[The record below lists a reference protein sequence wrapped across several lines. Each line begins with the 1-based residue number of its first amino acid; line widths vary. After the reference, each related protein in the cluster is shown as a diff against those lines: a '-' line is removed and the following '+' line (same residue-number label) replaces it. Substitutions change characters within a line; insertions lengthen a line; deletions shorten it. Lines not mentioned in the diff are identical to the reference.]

1 MAKVKLSESTFTVI
15 PDGEHIFKVEKVEY
29 DEDFG
34 KMEVTLVTADG
45 LKTVER
51 YNMLDS
57 EGEVNEKARN
67 AFSFFARVALNN
79 PNADEVD
86 TDDLVGCYFKAT
98 VTHDEQPSKKDPK
111 KTVVFVKLSDRK
123 AATGFDKKASRS
135 EVTPN
140 KKKPSVDLDD
150 LLG

>member
-1 MAKVKLSESTFTVI
+1 MAKVKLSESTFTII
-15 PDGEHIFKVEKVEY
+15 PEGEHIFKVEKVKY

-67 AFSFFARVALNN
+67 SFSYFARIALNN
-79 PNADEVD
+79 PNADEID
-86 TDDLVGCYFKAT
+86 TDDLTGCYFRAT

-123 AATGFDKKASRS
+123 AATGFGKKTAHPTTAS
-135 EVTPN
+135 E

>member
-15 PDGEHIFKVEKVEY
+15 PEGEHIFKVEKVEY

-45 LKTVER
+45 LKTIER
-51 YNMLDS
+51 YNMLDG

-98 VTHDEQPSKKDPK
+98 VTHETKPSTKDPK
-111 KTVVFVKLSDRK
+111 KTMVFVKLSNRE
-123 AATGFDKKASRS
+123 AATGFGKKTSHPAT
-135 EVTPN
+135 TPA